1 MWELFKRLGLLNQ
14 VSLVIV
20 AVVVLG
26 VFVMLIVTSGV
37 TGLIIVALCTAL
49 TAFCFWFFFASEAR
63 RFNIIKR
70 GEPAE
75 ALILETRETGITIQH
90 NYPVAKLKLEVRP
103 REGNPYQVW
112 AKCMVNRFDIPAYQP
127 GAVVQ
132 VMVDPRNRKHVA
144 VVP

>member
-14 VSLVIV
+14 ISLVIV

-37 TGLIIVALCTAL
+37 TGVILVAVTIAV
-49 TAFCFWFFFASEAR
+49 TVFCFWFFFAAEAR
-63 RFNIIKR
+63 RFNILKR

-75 ALILETRETGITIQH
+75 ASILEVKETGITIQK
-90 NYPVAKLKLEVRP
+90 NYPVAKLRLEVRP
-103 REGNPYQVW
+103 GEGEPYRVW
-112 AKCMVNRFDIPAYQP
+112 TKCMVNRFDIPAFQP

-132 VMVDPRNRKHVA
+132 VMVDPRNRRRVA